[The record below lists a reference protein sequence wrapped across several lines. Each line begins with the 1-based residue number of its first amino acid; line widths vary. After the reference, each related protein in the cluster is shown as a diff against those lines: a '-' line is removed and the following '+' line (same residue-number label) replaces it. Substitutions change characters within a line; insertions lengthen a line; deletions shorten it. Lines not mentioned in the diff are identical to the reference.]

1 MLAGELGFKNMDGAT
16 LTVTKTS
23 EVELNGGAVQAS
35 CREEIGTVR
44 SRRYQ
49 IRTRQSER
57 GGGGGGCHAPDRVPP
72 MALLWF
78 GSSWE
83 GASGD
88 GGWVW
93 TSSERR

>member
-1 MLAGELGFKNMDGAT
+1 MLAGELGFKNTDSAT
-16 LTVTKTS
+16 LAATKTS

-35 CREEIGTVR
+35 CREEIGAIR

-49 IRTRQSER
+49 IRARQSER
-57 GGGGGGCHAPDRVPP
+57 GGGGGGCHAPDGVPP

-83 GASGD
+83 RASGD
-88 GGWVW
+88 GSWVW
-93 TSSERR
+93 GLFVRR